1 MYKRQPEAAQL
12 AAANKRISNILKK
25 SNTPIPTNYAPK
37 LLVLPAEI
45 ALAKSLEAIST
56 NLDLAYQAGE
66 FVACL
71 QILVSL
77 AQPIDQ
83 FFADVM
89 VMDPQPELRD
99 NRLALLQ
106 QLHQKM
112 NLIADLGKLA

>member
-1 MYKRQPEAAQL
+1 MPPIIELRDFKKTYK
-12 AAANKRISNILKK
+12 
-25 SNTPIPTNYAPK
+25 TG
-37 LLVLPAEI
+37 EI
-45 ALAKSLEAIST
+45 EVHAVRGV
-56 NLDLAYQAGE
+56 NLTVQAGE

-77 AQPIDQ
+77 AQPIDH

-89 VMDPQPELRD
+89 VMDPRPELRD

>member
-1 MYKRQPEAAQL
+1 
-12 AAANKRISNILKK
+12 LKK
-25 SNTPIPTNYAPK
+25 TSTVIPASYSLK

-45 ALAKSLEAIST
+45 ALAQSLETASPQ
-56 NLDLAYQAGE
+56 LDLAYQQGQ

-71 QILVSL
+71 QILVAL

-89 VMDPQPELRD
+89 VMDPQPELKD

-112 NLIADLGKLA
+112 NLIADLSKLV